1 MLLIFESLLSVW
13 LCLAHFTS
21 INTRK
26 WQKIHFVCQD
36 PESRISEDLCHFWA
50 YCLTLGL
57 TYKTHTRVDRATG
70 NQIQCH
76 ETVSCVFCLH
86 KPRRSHDAV
95 LALKWGQ
102 NSLRIFDYL
111 CMYWFRHSSCH
122 LLTRC
127 LRVAFWPW
135 RYFCFVSI
143 VMHALIELLWIRL
156 TPNTNIFLL
165 K

>member
-1 MLLIFESLLSVW
+1 M
-13 LCLAHFTS
+13 CLAHFTS

-36 PESRISEDLCHFWA
+36 PESRISEDLCHFWP

-76 ETVSCVFCLH
+76 EIVSCVFCLQ

-95 LALKWGQ
+95 LALKWNQ
-102 NSLRIFDYL
+102 NSLRIYGHL

-122 LLTRC
+122 LVTRC
-127 LRVAFWPW
+127 LRVAFWPTPTSCW
-135 RYFCFVSI
+135 FNSSPEVFDPALKVIFVSFQSRWMPWLNFFGF
-143 VMHALIELLWIRL
+143 V
-156 TPNTNIFLL
+156 
-165 K
+165 